1 MPSRWKYDR
10 PMSRAAFEA
19 RFPDEASCA
28 RHLAAKRWP
37 DGFVCPACGHD
48 RGWELKRRR
57 ASWECA
63 ACGKETSVTAGTIM
77 HRSHLPLKTWFM
89 AVHIVTSHSN
99 GISALQLQAQ
109 LGLGSYKSAWLLLH
123 KLRRAMVDPD
133 RSLLEDL
140 VEIDE
145 ATLPFRTVKDP
156 TTGGQGR
163 SRQGKMRIAGAVE
176 LSPEGEPRR
185 IRLAPIGDFSARSLH
200 AFVAGTSAP
209 GARVITDGWSGYP
222 GLPDH
227 DHQPKVVGAT
237 PAHPSRADLDPSCVL
252 EPEALH
258 ARAGKYRRVV
268 MLKTA
273 HALREEKARKQDEG
287 RVHPAPSERP
297 VVVETMLGTTP
308 TAPVTRPDT
317 PAQAHPDPTEAARQ
331 DAREAYEALNR
342 DWDRH
347 LARADRAGIHAIYV
361 DGGERFRARMEALAG
376 NPDLDPA
383 LQEKVSRVLAIID
396 EETALRREVEDYLA
410 AVEARIEYRNNVLEI
425 VAIELR
431 NEVADHHG
439 YSEWREEIEGL
450 AETGQRILADRERYG
465 DHLEGVPA
473 GGERM
478 EWALEEIRETLTK
491 DDRHLAESRERG
503 RKREQAE
510 KRGQTKEQSRKTAK
524 RKRKS
529 RYQSRG
535 LRM

>member
-77 HRSHLPLKTWFM
+77 HRSHLPLKTWLM

-156 TTGGQGR
+156 TPGGQGR

-209 GARVITDGWSGYP
+209 GARVITDGWSDP

-237 PAHPSRADLDPSCVL
+237 PAHLVL
-252 EPEALH
+252 IWIPFSN
-258 ARAGKYRRVV
+258 
-268 MLKTA
+268 LK
-273 HALREEKARKQDEG
+273 R
-287 RVHPAPSERP
+287 
-297 VVVETMLGTTP
+297 
-308 TAPVTRPDT
+308 
-317 PAQAHPDPTEAARQ
+317 
-331 DAREAYEALNR
+331 
-342 DWDRH
+342 
-347 LARADRAGIHAIYV
+347 
-361 DGGERFRARMEALAG
+361 
-376 NPDLDPA
+376 
-383 LQEKVSRVLAIID
+383 
-396 EETALRREVEDYLA
+396 
-410 AVEARIEYRNNVLEI
+410 
-425 VAIELR
+425 
-431 NEVADHHG
+431 
-439 YSEWREEIEGL
+439 
-450 AETGQRILADRERYG
+450 
-465 DHLEGVPA
+465 
-473 GGERM
+473 
-478 EWALEEIRETLTK
+478 WALEPSMACAAPICATILTSSCSAGTAAATPQRPSTPCSASARASELPRHRRTTRLILAGRAPATARPPIRLNW
-491 DDRHLAESRERG
+491 SRIPVL
-503 RKREQAE
+503 QPA
-510 KRGQTKEQSRKTAK
+510 
-524 RKRKS
+524 
-529 RYQSRG
+529 
-535 LRM
+535 

>member
-63 ACGKETSVTAGTIM
+63 ACGKETSRDRGHDHAPQPLAGAA
-77 HRSHLPLKTWFM
+77 RLKPVSWLM
-89 AVHIVTSHSN
+89 AVHIVDQPLERYLRPATP
-99 GISALQLQAQ
+99 GPK

-140 VEIDE
+140 VEIDA

-237 PAHPSRADLDPSCVL
+237 PAHLVL
-252 EPEALH
+252 IWIH
-258 ARAGKYRRVV
+258 RVFSN
-268 MLKTA
+268 LKRWA
-273 HALREEKARKQDEG
+273 
-287 RVHPAPSERP
+287 
-297 VVVETMLGTTP
+297 LGTF
-308 TAPVTRPDT
+308 
-317 PAQAHPDPTEAARQ
+317 H
-331 DAREAYEALNR
+331 
-342 DWDRH
+342 
-347 LARADRAGIHAIYV
+347 G
-361 DGGERFRARMEALAG
+361 
-376 NPDLDPA
+376 
-383 LQEKVSRVLAIID
+383 
-396 EETALRREVEDYLA
+396 LRRAHLRRYLDEFVFRWNRRRHTATAFDTLLGIGARLRPADY
-410 AVEARIEYRNNVLEI
+410 RDI
-425 VAIELR
+425 V
-431 NEVADHHG
+431 
-439 YSEWREEIEGL
+439 
-450 AETGQRILADRERYG
+450 GQR
-465 DHLEGVPA
+465 V
-473 GGERM
+473 
-478 EWALEEIRETLTK
+478 
-491 DDRHLAESRERG
+491 
-503 RKREQAE
+503 
-510 KRGQTKEQSRKTAK
+510 
-524 RKRKS
+524 
-529 RYQSRG
+529 
-535 LRM
+535 